1 MTSTTLPRSERAGLA
16 VLEAGAGR
24 PVVLL
29 HGVGLNA
36 EAWGAQIDGL
46 SGGCRVI
53 APDMPGHGQSRR
65 LSGQP
70 SLEEYVQAVLPL
82 LDSLTEPAVIAGHS
96 MGALIAV
103 ELAALAPAKVCA
115 VAALNAVFERA
126 PEAAAAIRERARR
139 HDGETAPNPTQTLE
153 RWFGS
158 EVSPERAA
166 CDRWLRAVDPAGY
179 KAAYTA
185 FARAEAPRRETV
197 RAIACP
203 ALFATGALDPNSTP
217 QMSRAMADL
226 APDGRV
232 LVIDDAAH
240 MMPMTHADRV
250 LGALVALA
258 REVWP

>member
-65 LSGQP
+65 LNGQP
-70 SLEEYVQAVLPL
+70 SLEDYVQAVLPL
-82 LDSLTEPAVIAGHS
+82 LDSLTEPAMIAGHS

-103 ELAALAPAKVCA
+103 ELAARAPAKVCA
-115 VAALNAVFERA
+115 VAALNAVFERP
-126 PEAAAAIRERARR
+126 PEAAAAIRERAGR
-139 HDGETAPNPTQTLE
+139 HDGRTVPDPTQTLE
-153 RWFGS
+153 RWFGNAA
-158 EVSPERAA
+158 SPERAA

-185 FARAEAPRRETV
+185 FARAEAPSRETV

-232 LVIDDAAH
+232 LVVDDAAH
-240 MMPMTHADRV
+240 MMPMTHAHRV